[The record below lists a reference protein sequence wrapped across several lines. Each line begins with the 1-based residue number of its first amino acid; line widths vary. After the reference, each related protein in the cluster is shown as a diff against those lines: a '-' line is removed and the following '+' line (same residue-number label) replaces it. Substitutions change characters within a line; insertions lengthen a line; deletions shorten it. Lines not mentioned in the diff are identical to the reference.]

1 MLNQFIREPSYYIVG
16 FVWKLRGCCRSKK
29 SKPPVLTNEPK
40 QISSSSKTV
49 LFIRHGQGDHNASL
63 PGWNLVDPPL
73 NATGLGQARDLHE
86 RLGGTSGPLKDVE
99 VVLVSPLTRAF
110 QTAQG
115 AFGHGPAFQN
125 REPTLK
131 PKWVVCPL
139 LRERMGAPCDEGR
152 PKAQLAM
159 TMPEMKEMEGFDT
172 MKPDVWWTPH
182 FEFGLYDRIAELE
195 EQARGAAPL
204 ASRTAPLTAPLAAS
218 LPRSPPHRSSRPA
231 CPPADPLAPRV
242 DDRRGRARRPLHAH
256 PGLPPPQLRPPV
268 DLVGCGLSA
277 AQRCGDPSS
286 ARSRGLRSE
295 LGLRSEGG
303 HGPPRPVGAL
313 TGRYCA
319 CAIIACRAFHSC
331 LADAVPPRAPCAP
344 STLSLVTVDRNPCV
358 SC

>member
-1 MLNQFIREPSYYIVG
+1 VLNQFIREPSYYIVG

-182 FEFGLYDRIAELE
+182 FEFGLYDRIAQIEDSSANTQSHDISRVFQKIQDTLHE
-195 EQARGAAPL
+195 INAHQFTAGEGAA
-204 ASRTAPLTAPLAAS
+204 SE
-218 LPRSPPHRSSRPA
+218 
-231 CPPADPLAPRV
+231 ADWDMQKLYDKAKM
-242 DDRRGRARRPLHAH
+242 GT
-256 PGLPPPQLRPPV
+256 
-268 DLVGCGLSA
+268 
-277 AQRCGDPSS
+277 
-286 ARSRGLRSE
+286 
-295 LGLRSEGG
+295 RSEG
-303 HGPPRPVGAL
+303 RKL
-313 TGRYCA
+313 E
-319 CAIIACRAFHSC
+319 IW
-331 LADAVPPRAPCAP
+331 
-344 STLSLVTVDRNPCV
+344 
-358 SC
+358 

>member
-218 LPRSPPHRSSRPA
+218 LPRSPPSPLLSARLPACRSSRAPSRRSPWSGTAASSRASWATTSTTAATSGPRGMRTKRRPALRRPQQRSEPWAAERAGAAVRGRPRPTATGGSSHRSILCVRHYCLRGVSQLPRRRSAAA
-231 CPPADPLAPRV
+231 CPV
-242 DDRRGRARRPLHAH
+242 C
-256 PGLPPPQLRPPV
+256 PV
-268 DLVGCGLSA
+268 HTIT
-277 AQRCGDPSS
+277 
-286 ARSRGLRSE
+286 
-295 LGLRSEGG
+295 G
-303 HGPPRPVGAL
+303 H
-313 TGRYCA
+313 
-319 CAIIACRAFHSC
+319 CR
-331 LADAVPPRAPCAP
+331 
-344 STLSLVTVDRNPCV
+344 
-358 SC
+358 